1 MCFCKI
7 AAKNKNLKLEPI
19 NTFAAYNLYVI

>member
-19 NTFAAYNLYVI
+19 NRFTAYNLYVI